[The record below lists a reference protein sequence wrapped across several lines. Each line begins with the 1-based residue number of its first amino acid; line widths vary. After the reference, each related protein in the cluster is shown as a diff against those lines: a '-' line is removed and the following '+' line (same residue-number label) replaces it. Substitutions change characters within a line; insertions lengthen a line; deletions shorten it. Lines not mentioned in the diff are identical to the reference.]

1 MSSNQLVSMQSITK
15 SYSTFQ
21 LGPLDWGIEP
31 GLVYALVGPNGSG
44 KSTLFRMMMQLVH
57 PDKGTLRLFGMR
69 YPEEEVTIKE
79 RIGYVPEESIDHGKV
94 KVSGLVSFISQWYP
108 RWNDETYRRLV
119 NEMGVPVESKYHQ
132 LSKGEK
138 KRLSLTLALAAEPQ
152 LLLLDEPTDGL
163 DFFGQRVFTDEI
175 DRFLQENDHRSVVL
189 ATHRVEDIR
198 KLADV
203 LVLIHKGRYLGSY
216 EKDQLTEDWRK
227 CWVDS
232 LPNDADSLPG
242 IVHVE
247 PGPPA
252 YVITR
257 SYEETTAALASKR
270 STITQIFPMELQEI
284 LEYLFMLEEKSPRKS
299 G

>member
-1 MSSNQLVSMQSITK
+1 MSSNQLISMKSISK
-15 SYSTFQ
+15 SYPTFQ
-21 LGPLDWGIEP
+21 LGPFDWEIEP

-44 KSTLFRMMMQLVH
+44 KSTLFRMMIQLVY
-57 PDKGTLRLFGMR
+57 PDTGSLRLFGMR
-69 YPEEEVTIKE
+69 YPEEEVAIKE
-79 RIGYVPEESIDHGKV
+79 RIGYVPEESMDHGKI
-94 KVSGLVSFISQWYP
+94 KVAELVSFISQWYP

-119 NEMGVPVESKYHQ
+119 QELEIPIKSKYHQ

-138 KRLSLTLALAAEPQ
+138 KRLSLTLALAVEPQ

-175 DRFLQENDHRSVVL
+175 DRFLQESDHRSTVL

-216 EKDQLTEDWRK
+216 EKDQLTENWRK
-227 CWVDS
+227 CWVES
-232 LPNDADSLPG
+232 LPSAGDSLPG
-242 IVHVE
+242 IVHME
-247 PGPPA
+247 AGPPA

-257 SYEETTAALASKR
+257 SYEETTKALASKGC
-270 STITQIFPMELQEI
+270 TVTQTFSMELQEI
-284 LEYLFMLEEKSPRKS
+284 LEHLFMLEEKSPRK
-299 G
+299 